1 MALLSSPTV
10 ADIALFV
17 EDALLTMIEN
27 MDESELSGM
36 ETSDVR
42 PSATD

>member
-1 MALLSSPTV
+1 VALLRSSTV
-10 ADIALFV
+10 SELALFV
-17 EDALLTMIEN
+17 EDALLTMIEK

-36 ETSDVR
+36 ETNDVY

>member
-1 MALLSSPTV
+1 VALLNSPTV
-10 ADIALFV
+10 SDIALFV

-27 MDESELSGM
+27 MGESELSGR